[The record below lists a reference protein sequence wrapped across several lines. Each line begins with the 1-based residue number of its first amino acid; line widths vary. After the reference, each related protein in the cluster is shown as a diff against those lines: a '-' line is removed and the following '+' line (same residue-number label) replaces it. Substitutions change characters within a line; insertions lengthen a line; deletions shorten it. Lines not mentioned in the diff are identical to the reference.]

1 MRVVVPTSVDVKGLV
16 RGLNPSQTRYRN
28 VKNKMYYFLSKIV
41 STNDNYRLNLKN
53 NGFRN
58 LCSVP
63 IKKVLGNRDYYDII
77 HLLTSPD
84 DPIIQTNKS
93 WSNYQVRGGYCQGY
107 RLTDKY
113 NTGETT
119 FKTIPDRLERMVV
132 RYTPQ
137 ELDDV
142 EFHKKYQFLYDQ
154 FTGHQLTYDPLVYD
168 YIRNLGTELLGRVDG
183 NNPYH
188 QRLVYNVIGRMLYYV
203 HKIEQGE
210 LWYRV
215 SEENHRLNSNITGLP
230 KILRPFILCNGVK
243 LVQVDVSSSQPYIL
257 SSVME
262 RRFFEDTGAGYN
274 LSTIYPELYEELV
287 SDGNIVKGYGNTD
300 STRNISFGSSDFTG
314 TIETTNTGYQS
325 NTINNRISFS
335 YSYSSS
341 SSFMWCK
348 FYTDTEVESMVRYQ
362 KSPFRDDFYTSV
374 IRSYQ
379 TMTGE
384 MDDYYPEQR
393 QKLKDS
399 MMYIMFDDNK
409 NHRNHNDTMWMFRS
423 VYPGVDKWIREIH
436 LLIGKKKFSYLLQ
449 RSESYLILDVV
460 SREFHHKHPD
470 VPVFTVHD
478 AVFTAEEYVP
488 VLTSLVLERFKEIT
502 GIEVGLK
509 VKYPEMNPEPKP
521 VDVDK
526 IWKKIDRVKT
536 QKGYEKIKNSVFSS
550 NVDRGMK
557 FLNRGD
563 DVPGG

>member
-28 VKNKMYYFLSKIV
+28 LKNKMYYLLSKIV

-58 LCSVP
+58 ICSLP

-84 DPIIQTNKS
+84 DPIIQTNQS
-93 WSNYQVRGGYCQGY
+93 WSNYNVGDDYCKGY

-119 FKTIPDRLERMVV
+119 FKTIPDRLEKMVV

-137 ELDDV
+137 ELEDV
-142 EFHKKYQFLYDQ
+142 EFHKKYQFLCDQ
-154 FTGHQLTYDPLVYD
+154 FDRHQLTFDPKVYD
-168 YIRNLGTELLGRVDG
+168 YIRNLGQELLGRVDE

-274 LSTIYPELYEELV
+274 LSTIYPEQFEELV
-287 SDGNIVKGYGNTD
+287 SDGTIVKGYGNTD
-300 STRNISFGSSDFTG
+300 STGNISFGSINSTG
-314 TIETTNTGYQS
+314 TVETINTGFQT
-325 NTINNRISFS
+325 NTINNKNITSL
-335 YSYSSS
+335 S
-341 SSFMWCK
+341 SSFMWCE
-348 FYTDTEVESMVRYQ
+348 FFTQSEVESMVWYQ
-362 KSPFRDDFYTSV
+362 QSPFRDDFYTSV

-379 TMTGE
+379 TLSGE

-393 QKLKDS
+393 QKLKES
-399 MMYIMFDDNK
+399 MMFILFDDNK
-409 NHRNHNDTMWMFRS
+409 YHRNQNDTMGMFRL
-423 VYPGVDKWIREIH
+423 VYPGVDRWIRKIH
-436 LLIGKKKFSYLLQ
+436 QLIGKKKFSYLLQ
-449 RSESYLILDVV
+449 RSESYLILEVV
-460 SREFHHKHPD
+460 CSEFHHQYPD
-470 VPVFTVHD
+470 APVFTVHD
-478 AVFTAEEYVP
+478 AVFTEEEYVP
-488 VLTSLVLERFKEIT
+488 VITRLVLERLKEIT

-509 VKYPEMNPEPKP
+509 VKFPEMNPEPKP
-521 VDVDK
+521 VDIEK
-526 IWKKIDRVKT
+526 QWKKIGKVKT
-536 QKGYEKIKNSVFSS
+536 KKGYEKIKKSVFSS
-550 NVDRGMK
+550 NVDRGIE
-557 FLNRGD
+557 FLTRGE
-563 DVPGG
+563 DVPDG

>member
-28 VKNKMYYFLSKIV
+28 LKNKMYYLLSKIV

-53 NGFRN
+53 NGYRN

-77 HLLTSPD
+77 HLLTRPD

-93 WSNYQVRGGYCQGY
+93 WSNYQVRDGSCQGY

-113 NTGETT
+113 NTGETE
-119 FKTIPDRLERMVV
+119 FKTIPNRLERMVV
-132 RYTPQ
+132 RYTPR

-142 EFHKKYQFLYDQ
+142 EFQRKYQFLFDQ
-154 FTGHQLTYDPLVYD
+154 FTGHQLTFDPRVYD
-168 YIRNLGTELLGRVDG
+168 YIRNLGTELLGRVDE

-203 HKIEQGE
+203 LKIEQGE
-210 LWYRV
+210 LWYKV
-215 SEENHRLNSNITGLP
+215 SEENYRLNSNITGLP
-230 KILRPFILCNGVK
+230 KTLRPFILCNGEK
-243 LVQVDVSSSQPYIL
+243 LVQVDISSSQPYIL

-262 RRFFEDTGAGYN
+262 RRFFEDTTAGYN
-274 LSTIYPELYEELV
+274 LSTIYPELFEELV
-287 SDGNIVKGYGNTD
+287 SKGNVGNGNTD
-300 STRNISFGSSDFTG
+300 STGNISFGSSDYTG
-314 TIETTNTGYQS
+314 TVETTNTGYQS
-325 NTINNRISFS
+325 NTTNIRTS
-335 YSYSSS
+335 YSYSYCSS
-341 SSFMWCK
+341 YSFMWCK
-348 FYTDTEVESMVRYQ
+348 FFTDTEVESMVRFQ
-362 KSPFRDDFYTSV
+362 KSPFRNDFYTSV
-374 IRSYQ
+374 INTYK
-379 TMTGE
+379 TMTG
-384 MDDYYPEQR
+384 DTNDFYPDQR
-393 QKLKDS
+393 QKLKDT

-409 NHRNHNDTMWMFRS
+409 YHRNHNDTMWMFRS

-436 LLIGKKKFSYLLQ
+436 QLIGKRKFSYLLQ

-460 SREFHHKHPD
+460 CREFHDLYPE

-488 VLTSLVLERFKEIT
+488 VITRLVLERFKEIT

-550 NVDRGMK
+550 NVDLGMK
-557 FLNRGD
+557 FLDTRN
-563 DVPGG
+563 DVPDG